1 MRGIL
6 FVVTAPSGAGKTT
19 ICDAVLAEDEK
30 LKYSVSATTRSPRT
44 GEVNGRDYFFLS
56 NEEFEQGIEEKR
68 FLEYA
73 RVYDYYYGT
82 PREYIE
88 AEMEEGRS
96 IILDIDVQGA
106 LLIKKLNYPAVYIYI
121 LPPTLKALRARLEGR
136 KTDSPEVIEKRFS
149 QAKEEMEYLEEY
161 DYCIINDDLETAISD
176 LKAVIRAEKCRV
188 ARQPDVLKG
197 ILQ

>member
-1 MRGIL
+1 MKGIL

-19 ICDAVLAEDEK
+19 ICDAVLAEDDK
-30 LKYSVSATTRSPRT
+30 LKYSVSATTRPPRT
-44 GEVNGRDYFFLS
+44 GEVNGRDYFFLT
-56 NEEFEQGIEEKR
+56 NEEFEKGIEEKR

-73 RVYDYYYGT
+73 KVYDYYYGT

-106 LLIKKLNYPAVYIYI
+106 LLVKKLNYPAVYIYI
-121 LPPTLKALRARLEGR
+121 LPPSLEVLRARLEGR
-136 KTDSPEVIEKRFS
+136 GTDSPEVIEKRFS

-176 LKAVIRAEKCRV
+176 LKAVIRAEKRRV
-188 ARQPDVLKG
+188 ARQLDVLKG